1 MTVRT
6 TAKKHF
12 RLNFELRSVLL
23 FSALLIGAAITVHAQ
38 NAASSDLGA
47 NSPSARMTTTGAI
60 EGIPHNKLMAKD
72 VEAAFNRADVN
83 RDGKLSRQEAQHFPA
98 VVPRFDQIDT
108 NHDNFLSRD
117 EFIHAAGSA
126 S

>member
-12 RLNFELRSVLL
+12 MPNFRLRSVLL
-23 FSALLIGAAITVHAQ
+23 FATLVIGAAITTHAQ
-38 NAASSDLGA
+38 NTVATPRGPNNPSVQMATAAAPDA
-47 NSPSARMTTTGAI
+47 
-60 EGIPHNKLMAKD
+60 IPHNKLMAKD
-72 VEAAFNRADVN
+72 VDAAFNRADAN

-98 VVPRFDQIDT
+98 VVPRFDQIDS
-108 NHDNFLSRD
+108 NHDGFLSRD
-117 EFIHAAGSA
+117 EFRQAAGSD